1 MARQDPLPS
10 PPQGATR
17 RDGRTL
23 LLLDEAT
30 AALDTK
36 SEKEVQKALNAL
48 MAQQA
53 GTCLA
58 IAHRLSTIMDSAKIA
73 VVKDKHVLEEG
84 SHAELVLKP
93 DGACA
98 ARSRARG
105 RPLRSSWRRHPIL
118 TRSRHRAQARRH
130 VLLWPRT
137 ARRLRRS
144 GEENRSLRAMSSIR
158 PGAYAEL
165 SQLAGMGGATRAGD
179 AGALG
184 KVRSLV
190 VAAVERDPESAA
202 LKGIADAVRESSDF
216 AAAQQKRLGELI
228 STCAEKIKRK

>member
-1 MARQDPLPS
+1 MARQGPLASPHRVTVAPCRTTRRVNKWRGASGS
-10 PPQGATR
+10 PPIATR

-53 GTCLA
+53 GTCIA

-93 DGACA
+93 DGAC
-98 ARSRARG
+98 
-105 RPLRSSWRRHPIL
+105 P
-118 TRSRHRAQARRH
+118 
-130 VLLWPRT
+130 
-137 ARRLRRS
+137 
-144 GEENRSLRAMSSIR
+144 
-158 PGAYAEL
+158 
-165 SQLAGMGGATRAGD
+165 
-179 AGALG
+179 
-184 KVRSLV
+184 
-190 VAAVERDPESAA
+190 
-202 LKGIADAVRESSDF
+202 
-216 AAAQQKRLGELI
+216 
-228 STCAEKIKRK
+228 